1 MRVFKVS
8 KCTRALITGA
18 SRGIGLAIAEVL
30 SKHGV
35 ELICPTRQELDLN
48 SRASI
53 YKYVNG
59 LSDGVDIL
67 INNAGINELASIDE
81 LEEDTLLHTLEVN
94 LISNITLA
102 KLLLP
107 YMKAQKYG
115 RILNI
120 SSIWSEYSKPRRLM
134 YSTSKAAVNGFTRSL
149 AVEVAKHNILVNA
162 IAPGFVNT
170 ELTRTNNSPEEI
182 QKISAQLPIQ
192 RLIEPSEIAQLAYFL
207 TSEHN
212 SCVTGQIV
220 FADGG
225 FSCV

>member
-1 MRVFKVS
+1 MQVSRVS
-8 KCTRALITGA
+8 KCRRALVTGA

-35 ELICPTRQELDLN
+35 ELICPTRQELDLS

-53 YKYVNG
+53 RQYISG
-59 LSDGVDIL
+59 LNVGVDIL

-81 LEEDTLLHTLEVN
+81 LEENVLLHTLEVN
-94 LISNITLA
+94 LVSNITLA

-134 YSTSKAAVNGFTRSL
+134 YSTSKAAINGFTRSL
-149 AVEVAKHNILVNA
+149 AVEVAGYNVLVNA

-170 ELTRTNNSPEEI
+170 ELTRNNNSPEEV

-192 RLIEPSEIAQLAYFL
+192 RLIEPSEIGQLAYFL
-207 TSEHN
+207 TSEQN
-212 SCVTGQIV
+212 SCVTGQVI